1 MIEALVRAFYGRARH
16 DPLIRPVFESKVHDW
31 EAHIAGLCTFWS
43 FVVSM
48 SGRCGS
54 FP

>member
-1 MIEALVRAFYGRARH
+1 MRVDTQAGVPNNRIIG
-16 DPLIRPVFESKVHDW
+16 PVFESKVHDW
-31 EAHIAGLCTFWS
+31 EAHIARLCTFWS
-43 FVVSM
+43 FAVLM